1 MKVTHTNY
9 LHPRHL
15 RAEENGDVWCIAPSH
30 SKYTQLAKGNLP
42 SFVGETVGENVA
54 VFVPFP
60 EDFPEKGKYR
70 TWDKHWNPTGYADT
84 PHHRGQL
91 PERFPPDALPIEAHL
106 GGYIRDTRGT
116 NA

>member
-42 SFVGETVGENVA
+42 SFGSNA
-54 VFVPFP
+54 S
-60 EDFPEKGKYR
+60 DF
-70 TWDKHWNPTGYADT
+70 N
-84 PHHRGQL
+84 L
-91 PERFPPDALPIEAHL
+91 PMHSS
-106 GGYIRDTRGT
+106 TRGAT
-116 NA
+116 R